1 MILLLRRRYR
11 RIGETIATSPAALAT
26 PPGEAAARAATPPA
40 GVDQQQSTTG
50 VAAHPNE
57 IVIALACAMWE
68 AVDHNT
74 FGPIGRTKWDGAAEA
89 LLNKFHIHPR

>member
-1 MILLLRRRYR
+1 VILLLRRRFR

-40 GVDQQQSTTG
+40 GVDEQSTTG